1 MTAEEPM
8 RRTDLGDLVR
18 TRMEQLGL
26 GLRTL
31 AAACVDQGRP
41 EDGPLWTRGTLD
53 NLIQGRVIK
62 APTEQQIVALAAALK
77 LPEMAVKR
85 AAGAQFLGLT
95 EHWNADHDT
104 RVLIARI
111 EELDKDGIEE
121 LDELAQIV
129 LRRRARQSSGQDS
142 SGK

>member
-18 TRMEQLGL
+18 TRMEELGL
-26 GLRTL
+26 GLRKL
-31 AAACVDQGRP
+31 AAACVDPGHP

-53 NLIQGRVIK
+53 NLVQGRVIK
-62 APTEQQIVALAAALK
+62 APTEAQLYALAAGLD
-77 LPEMAVKR
+77 LPETAVKR

-95 EHWNADHDT
+95 EHWNEDHDT

-111 EELDKDGIEE
+111 EELDKDGIKE

-129 LRRRARQSSGQDS
+129 LRRRAR
-142 SGK
+142 

>member
-18 TRMEQLGL
+18 TRMEQLGF

-31 AAACVDQGRP
+31 AAACVDRGRP
-41 EDGPLWTRGTLD
+41 EEGPLWSKGTLD
-53 NLIQGRVIK
+53 NLVQGRVIK
-62 APTEQQIVALAAALK
+62 APTEQQIVALAAALE

-85 AAGAQFLGLT
+85 AAAAQFFGMT
-95 EHWNADHDT
+95 ERWNDDHDT
-104 RVLIARI
+104 RVLVARI

-129 LRRRARQSSGQDS
+129 LRRRARQSSGQD
-142 SGK
+142 